1 MFCFVWSPS
10 VPAHAHGHIIKISIV
25 APPVYCSPNASCS
38 WKPLK
43 AIPHSW
49 KPLKAI
55 PHSWKPLKATP
66 HSIAISSI
74 ANNQ

>member
-1 MFCFVWSPS
+1 MFCCFLFCFVWSPS

-49 KPLKAI
+49 KPLKA
-55 PHSWKPLKATP
+55 TP